1 MAPILSQNPLESSQ
15 MRTGYKD
22 TRTGR
27 KLAQRGLS
35 LRAVAAASGVGPADV
50 YNYCT
55 GRRNRIGRDR
65 RRALRQY
72 LVQLGVV
79 PPAKKRVPKCRMCGT
94 EYPTTRRVPSRIMA
108 G

>member
-1 MAPILSQNPLESSQ
+1 
-15 MRTGYKD
+15 MRRGYKD

-35 LRAVAAASGVGPADV
+35 LRQIALASGVGAADV
-50 YNYCT
+50 YSYCT

-72 LVQLGVV
+72 LVSLGVLRL
-79 PPAKKRVPKCRMCGT
+79 PKKRIPKCRMCGA
-94 EYPTTRRVPSRIMA
+94 EYPTKKIALPPRHHV